1 MTEKGHKLYK
11 VASDLNVSKDDIVNY
26 LNTKGFNLPNKPTT
40 VLDDAMLNLLNEKFK
55 KEKKQKEVIREKIN
69 KTKELK
75 QEVKKTIEVSTP
87 KHIVN
92 EEEKT
97 KKDLQPI
104 LKEPKIEEVAP
115 KIVKP
120 NILGKIDLDA
130 LKKPASTKA
139 EPKKTEIEQEVK
151 DKQKIN
157 RYQVLEKIE
166 EPKVQP
172 KEEIKIEPKV
182 EPIVD
187 DKKIEEKVINE
198 NIIEQNKK
206 IEEIKVDTVTE
217 IVKVIDETETSKV
230 EAQAAPETYFEVKT
244 QEIEPKEEAIEEIKE
259 DFVELT
265 KLKGLSIVG
274 KIDLKSEAE
283 KVREQEQK
291 EKLAREKESRSKD
304 NKFRDKNRDFDRNK
318 DKFQPKTK
326 EQYQKDKYQK
336 DKFQKEAPAPTKSF
350 ENKIESKDK
359 EKEIAKPKKFKT
371 RKHTGNQAI
380 LPIPETTKST
390 EERNVFKP
398 KPNYEVID
406 KEEKKKKKKK
416 KVLKELISEQE
427 INRAIR
433 ETKAG
438 MDVSHSASRAKFKM
452 KKRAEREEKEIK
464 LREEREREEKILKL
478 TEFVTTSDLAN
489 LIGVPA
495 NEIILKCMGLGM
507 MVTINQRLDKD
518 TITLIASDY
527 GLDVEFLDEKESQ
540 IEEYDI
546 DPDESLLPRP
556 PIVTIMGHV
565 DHGKTSLLDTI
576 RNTNVV
582 AGEAGGITQ
591 HIGAYKVVLPNNKTI
606 TFLDTPGHEAF
617 TAMRARGAQVTDIV
631 VLVVAADDSVMP
643 QTIEAISH
651 AKAANVPII
660 VAINKID
667 KSDANPDRIRQQ
679 LADQNVLVE
688 EWGGKYQ
695 SVEIS
700 AKQGINIDVLLD
712 KILLEAE
719 LLELKANPNRKA
731 RGIVIESNMK
741 QGFGPVATIIVQ
753 KGTLNVGDPFV
764 AGISYGKVRALLDE
778 RERRIKSAGPG
789 DPVLVVGFDELPEA
803 GDVFVVTDS
812 DVEAKEKAIQRKQLK
827 REQDLRQSR
836 FISLDEISAQ
846 IQRGG
851 VKELNLVVKADVAG
865 SVEALSDSLLKLS
878 TDEVKVNILLKGAG
892 NITESDV
899 MLASASNAVVIGFN
913 VIPTAKAKKIAEN
926 EKVDIRIYNI
936 IYDCINEIQL
946 ALEGLLSPDLKEEV
960 VATVEIRKVFRTSKF
975 GNIAGCYV
983 LSGTI
988 SRNDK
993 VRVLRDGFELFK
1005 GTIASLK
1012 RNKDD
1017 VKEVQQGF
1025 ECGIQINNFNDIE
1038 EGDIIE
1044 AYKVYEVRRK
1054 LH

>member
-75 QEVKKTIEVSTP
+75 QEVKKILEVSTP
-87 KHIVN
+87 KQVVI

-97 KKDLQPI
+97 KKDVHPI
-104 LKEPKIEEVAP
+104 IKESESDEFTP

-130 LKKPASTKA
+130 LKKPASTKF
-139 EPKKTEIEQEVK
+139 EPKKPEIEQELK

-157 RYQVLEKIE
+157 KEQVLEKVE
-166 EPKVQP
+166 EQIAQP
-172 KEEIKIEPKV
+172 KEEIKIKTSE

-187 DKKIEEKVINE
+187 EKIIEVKSQEDE
-198 NIIEQNKK
+198 NIVKIDENKK
-206 IEEIKVDTVTE
+206 EETIPDKDTIKIIEKTENLIDNKQEDIKT
-217 IVKVIDETETSKV
+217 K
-230 EAQAAPETYFEVKT
+230 PEVKT
-244 QEIEPKEEAIEEIKE
+244 QEIEPEEEAIEEVNE

-283 KVREQEQK
+283 KARDQEQK
-291 EKLAREKESRSKD
+291 DKLSREKESRFKD
-304 NKFRDKNRDFDRNK
+304 NKFKDKNRDFDRNK
-318 DKFQPKTK
+318 DKFQQKTK
-326 EQYQKDKYQK
+326 EQFQKDKFHK
-336 DKFQKEAPAPTKSF
+336 DKFQKETSVGGKSSVS
-350 ENKIESKDK
+350 KIDETDKDK
-359 EKEIAKPKKFKT
+359 AKPKKFKT
-371 RKHTGNQAI
+371 RKHIGDQAV
-380 LPIPETTKST
+380 LPIPETTKLT
-390 EERNVFKP
+390 EERTAFKP
-398 KPNYEVID
+398 KPNYDLID

-438 MDVSHSASRAKFKM
+438 MDVSHSASRAKFKL

-591 HIGAYKVVLPNNKTI
+591 HIGAYKVLLPNNKTI

-803 GDVFVVTDS
+803 GDVFVATDS

-913 VIPTAKAKKIAEN
+913 VVPTAKAKKIAEI

-960 VATVEIRKVFRTSKF
+960 VANVEIRKVFRTSKF

>member
-40 VLDDAMLNLLNEKFK
+40 VLDDVMLNLLNEKFK

-130 LKKPASTKA
+130 LKKPASTKF
-139 EPKKTEIEQEVK
+139 EPKKPEIEQELK

-157 RYQVLEKIE
+157 KEQVLEKVE
-166 EPKVQP
+166 EQIAQP
-172 KEEIKIEPKV
+172 KEEIKIKTSE

-187 DKKIEEKVINE
+187 EKIIEVKSQEDE
-198 NIIEQNKK
+198 NIVKIDENKK
-206 IEEIKVDTVTE
+206 EETIPDKDTIEIIEKTENLIDNKQEDIKT
-217 IVKVIDETETSKV
+217 K
-230 EAQAAPETYFEVKT
+230 PEVKT
-244 QEIEPKEEAIEEIKE
+244 QEIEPEEEAIEEVNE

-283 KVREQEQK
+283 KARDQEQK
-291 EKLAREKESRSKD
+291 DKLSREKESRFKD
-304 NKFRDKNRDFDRNK
+304 NKFKDKNRDFDRNK
-318 DKFQPKTK
+318 DKFQQKTK
-326 EQYQKDKYQK
+326 EQFQKDKFHK
-336 DKFQKEAPAPTKSF
+336 DKFQKETSVGGKSF
-350 ENKIESKDK
+350 VSKIDETDKDK
-359 EKEIAKPKKFKT
+359 AKPKKFKT
-371 RKHTGNQAI
+371 RKHIGDQAV
-380 LPIPETTKST
+380 LPIPETTKLT
-390 EERNVFKP
+390 EERTAFKP
-398 KPNYEVID
+398 KPNYDLID

-438 MDVSHSASRAKFKM
+438 MDVSHSASRAKFKL

-591 HIGAYKVVLPNNKTI
+591 HIGAYKVLLPNNKTI

-803 GDVFVVTDS
+803 GDVFVATDS

-913 VIPTAKAKKIAEN
+913 VIPTAKAKKIAEI

>member
-40 VLDDAMLNLLNEKFK
+40 VLDDAMLNLLYEKFK

-75 QEVKKTIEVSTP
+75 QEVKKTIEVLTP
-87 KHIVN
+87 KHVVI

-97 KKDLQPI
+97 KKDIQPI
-104 LKEPKIEEVAP
+104 INEPQIEEVTP

-130 LKKPASTKA
+130 LKKPAATKA
-139 EPKKTEIEQEVK
+139 EPKKTEIEKELK
-151 DKQKIN
+151 NKQKIN
-157 RYQVLEKIE
+157 KENILEKVE
-166 EPKVQP
+166 QPKVQP
-172 KEEIKIEPKV
+172 KEEIKIETKV
-182 EPIVD
+182 ETIVD
-187 DKKIEEKVINE
+187 DKKIEEKVIEE
-198 NIIEQNKK
+198 NIVEQNEKIDDNKVEVATKIEQ
-206 IEEIKVDTVTE
+206 V
-217 IVKVIDETETSKV
+217 IVETETQKV
-230 EAQAAPETYFEVKT
+230 EEQAAPATNFEVKT
-244 QEIEPKEEAIEEIKE
+244 QEIEPKEEAIEETKE

-283 KVREQEQK
+283 KIREQEQK
-291 EKLAREKESRSKD
+291 EKLSREKEARFKD

-318 DKFQPKTK
+318 DKFQQKTK
-326 EQYQKDKYQK
+326 EQFQKDKFQK
-336 DKFQKEAPAPTKSF
+336 DKFQKETSVVSKSPVTKID
-350 ENKIESKDK
+350 ETDKDK
-359 EKEIAKPKKFKT
+359 AKPKKFKT
-371 RKHTGNQAI
+371 RKHTGDQAV
-380 LPIPETTKST
+380 LPIPETIKST
-390 EERNVFKP
+390 EERTSFKP

-546 DPDESLLPRP
+546 DPEESLLPRP

-591 HIGAYKVVLPNNKTI
+591 HIGAYKVLLPNNKTI

-700 AKQGINIDVLLD
+700 AKQGINIDILLD

-778 RERRIKSAGPG
+778 RERRIKTAGPG

-803 GDVFVVTDS
+803 GDVFVATDS

-913 VIPTAKAKKIAEN
+913 VIPTAKAKKIAEI

-993 VRVLRDGFELFK
+993 VRILRDGFEIFK
-1005 GTIASLK
+1005 GNIASLK